1 MGKTLVVGD
10 LHCKMSL
17 VLPRVTD
24 TALSHC
30 CDSIVLSGDLCDDW
44 GVDGPMIG
52 IFLPVQR
59 NSLCPFLRALC
70 TASRVSLEG
79 FAMDATRVPSISRNI
94 SFLSMLPSWFSFPA
108 MNR

>member
-30 CDSIVLSGDLCDDW
+30 CDSVVLSGDLCDDW
-44 GVDGPMIG
+44 GVDGRAMAAG
-52 IFLPVQR
+52 ICSGMEGEGRGLEATGD
-59 NSLCPFLRALC
+59 RAHG
-70 TASRVSLEG
+70 E
-79 FAMDATRVPSISRNI
+79 P
-94 SFLSMLPSWFSFPA
+94 
-108 MNR
+108 